1 MNFDWTHCPIIV
13 LPAACV
19 WSSWK
24 SSWEG
29 GEEEQN
35 NIKEEPCG
43 VDGFGKAIL
52 LIVCRMH
59 SRLLQAKR
67 LQGLLGWTEN
77 CGAFSCPCLTW
88 LMGVSYPL
96 GHLQELG
103 SGVSHCRVCCRWGF
117 DQSSAFVVERIYLIS
132 ADSKQRWA
140 VQCHCHRTR
149 LPSLS
154 PNKRRTK
161 ANDQPNYVLFPPSRL
176 LWVLV
181 HSLLPRLKGIMLGWF
196 QSCSLLA
203 VFFNVSIKVVFQL
216 PPMTLEKYLASYI
229 WSSCHEA
236 L

>member
-1 MNFDWTHCPIIV
+1 MQAEEAQRPLHKNKRSQKHAEWILTWTCCPIIV

-19 WSSWK
+19 LGSWK

-43 VDGFGKAIL
+43 VDRLGKAIL

-77 CGAFSCPCLTW
+77 YSALSCPCLTW
-88 LMGVSYPL
+88 LMGDSHPL
-96 GHLQELG
+96 GHSQELG
-103 SGVSHCRVCCRWGF
+103 SGVSHCRACCWWGF
-117 DQSSAFVVERIYLIS
+117 DQTSAFVVERIYLIS

-140 VQCHCHRTR
+140 VPCHCHRTC

-161 ANDQPNYVLFPPSRL
+161 ANDQPNYVLFPLSRL
-176 LWVLV
+176 LWVACIFIITKTERHHAGL
-181 HSLLPRLKGIMLGWF
+181 I
-196 QSCSLLA
+196 
-203 VFFNVSIKVVFQL
+203 
-216 PPMTLEKYLASYI
+216 LELFPI
-229 WSSCHEA
+229 SSSF
-236 L
+236 